1 MTLVL
6 QHLAIDDFSRA
17 KVGETLLWCCDDRSI
32 SITVPK
38 VTRFVQPASSL
49 RQDIS
54 SVLHEGVHGIDHV
67 CVRAYEGKTLICCR
81 LT

>member
-6 QHLAIDDFSRA
+6 QHLAINDFPRA

-38 VTRFVQPASSL
+38 VTRLVQPASSL

-54 SVLHEGVHGIDHV
+54 SVLHEGVHGIEHVSV
-67 CVRAYEGKTLICCR
+67 CVCAPMKGRR
-81 LT
+81 